1 MGHKQPFSL
10 WNSILFP
17 LVVYVRYRPITREPL
32 VADPQT
38 HIPLDAPCHG
48 LSSGIWFDGSA
59 ANGSRVMGR

>member
-38 HIPLDAPCHG
+38 HIPLD
-48 LSSGIWFDGSA
+48 SSGQGLFNDVQFVGLQPTDLE
-59 ANGSRVMGR
+59 